1 MKSSTP
7 NRSHALSRFLA
18 ISAVALALPFSALAA
33 DRCGDRADRGERGND
48 NRPGYSMHHRQGMM
62 ADLRGIDLS
71 AAQVTQLA
79 ALRDEQ
85 KKLSGEKRLALR
97 EQHDALHKLVMSD
110 AYTPAAAAEIIGK
123 IGALQTEMA
132 KQHAEHS
139 NKLFKLL
146 TPEQRTRMQQ
156 NELTGPSSIGKKGP
170 RGR

>member
-1 MKSSTP
+1 MTSNTP

-18 ISAVALALPFSALAA
+18 VSALALALPFSAMAA
-33 DRCGDRADRGERGND
+33 DRCGDRASRGND
-48 NRPGYSMHHRQGMM
+48 DRAGYSMHHRQGMM
-62 ADLRGIDLS
+62 PDLRGIDLS
-71 AAQVTQLA
+71 AAQVTQLS

-85 KKLSGEKRLALR
+85 KKQFAEKGLALR
-97 EQHDALHKLVMSD
+97 EQHDALHKLVNSD

-132 KQHAEHS
+132 KQHAEQS
-139 NKLFKLL
+139 NKIFKLL

-156 NELTGPSSIGKKGP
+156 YKLTGGMGHKGM